1 MSNAG
6 DNEGSS
12 TGLYRMGA
20 VASLTGLP
28 AGTIR
33 AWERRYSMLS
43 PERTDGGFRLYT
55 ELDIKRL
62 SLIQRLRAFGEPISA
77 IANLEMDDLRER
89 LRQHSGTVVETTNSP
104 VSSVSVMTVG
114 LGVTAAIEIAA
125 VKHEALTLATSARDV
140 DELLD
145 SGVVAE
151 VLVIEKGALGDE
163 PLETFRRVMKDSR
176 AKTALIIYDFSRSAD
191 IAALTA
197 AGARLLRY
205 PISPEE
211 LVQVILDQILLARV
225 QEARREIASASSTQE
240 YDRLYADEALVKLQ
254 SVSSSIDCECPNH
267 LSAIIRQ
274 LNAFE
279 RYSNDCLAVDPD
291 QEQLHTTL
299 AKTTGQARRLVEEML
314 AYVCHVDNIVI

>member
-1 MSNAG
+1 MGKSADTEQAG
-6 DNEGSS
+6 

-55 ELDIKRL
+55 EKDIKRL

-77 IANLEMDDLRER
+77 IANLKMDDLRER
-89 LRQHSGTVVETTNSP
+89 LRQHSGTIIETTNSP
-104 VSSVSVMTVG
+104 SQPVSVMTVG

-125 VKHEALTLATSARDV
+125 VKHDGLTLAKSARDI

-145 SGVVAE
+145 SGVMAD
-151 VLVIEKGALGDE
+151 VLVIEKEALGSD
-163 PLETFRRVMKDSR
+163 PLDSFRRVMRHSR
-176 AKTALIIYDFSRSAD
+176 AKTGLVIYDFAKSVEV
-191 IAALTA
+191 AALTA
-197 AGARLLRY
+197 AGARLMRY

-211 LVQVILDQILLARV
+211 VVQVLLDQIVLARMQDV
-225 QEARREIASASSTQE
+225 RQEIAAASSAEQYE
-240 YDRLYADEALVKLQ
+240 RLYGDEALVKLQ

-267 LSAIIRQ
+267 LSSIIRQ

-279 RYSNDCLAVDPD
+279 RYSNDCLAEDKD
-291 QEQLHTTL
+291 QEELHTTL
-299 AKTTGQARRLVEEML
+299 ARTTGQARRLVEEML
-314 AYVCHVDNIVI
+314 AYVCHVDNIVL